1 MTKSMR
7 GKAKWRDYLKSKYV
21 VTDERLRNELRHDI
35 RRRAIK
41 MMEDLLLIL
50 EKSDARQ
57 LTLIRYHWLEKEGKR
72 KPKKKQML
80 ILKLQRQIQNKLVYP
95 SKTIDKEIRGLR
107 EDLDVLGIR
116 YKRFRY
122 NIIKLVNDR
131 TYRDKKR
138 KQVDSFKHR

>member
-1 MTKSMR
+1 MTESMR
-7 GKAKWRDYLKSKYV
+7 GKTKWRDYLDGKYV
-21 VTDERLRNELRHDI
+21 VTDRRLRNELRHDI

-57 LTLIRYHWLEKEGKR
+57 LTLIRYHWLEKGKR
-72 KPKKKQML
+72 KSKKKQML
-80 ILKLQRQIQNKLVYP
+80 ILRLQRQIQNKLVYP
-95 SKTIDKEIRGLR
+95 SKTLDKEIKGLR

-116 YKRFRY
+116 HKRFRY
-122 NIIKLVNDR
+122 DIIKLVNDR

>member
-1 MTKSMR
+1 
-7 GKAKWRDYLKSKYV
+7 
-21 VTDERLRNELRHDI
+21 
-35 RRRAIK
+35 
-41 MMEDLLLIL
+41 MMKDLLLIL

-72 KPKKKQML
+72 KSKKKQML
-80 ILKLQRQIQNKLVYP
+80 ILELQRQIQNKLVYP

-107 EDLDVLGIR
+107 EDLDVLSIR
-116 YKRFRY
+116 HKRFRY